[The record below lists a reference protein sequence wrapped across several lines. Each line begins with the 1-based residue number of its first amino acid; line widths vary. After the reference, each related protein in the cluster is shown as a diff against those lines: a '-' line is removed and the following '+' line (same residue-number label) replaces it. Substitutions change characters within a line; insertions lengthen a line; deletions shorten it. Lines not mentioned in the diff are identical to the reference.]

1 MRASDSGLELETS
14 VVVPPSVLLVD
25 SDAPSVKLA
34 RHVLESAGWV
44 VRAAP
49 SFEGAREILAQFLP
63 HVVVTE
69 LAPPTQPYEIV
80 TNLRL
85 AVLDVP
91 SVAVTSMNGPDTE
104 FRALTAGCSGFI
116 RKPIDIGT
124 FSSQLLA
131 YLGDDDDHRPP
142 RR

>member
-1 MRASDSGLELETS
+1 M
-14 VVVPPSVLLVD
+14 PPSVLLVD

-44 VRAAP
+44 VMTAP
-49 SFEGAREILAQFLP
+49 SFEAAREVLAQCVPQL
-63 HVVVTE
+63 VVTE
-69 LAPPTQPYEIV
+69 LAPPAQPYEIV

-85 AVLDVP
+85 AVLDIP
-91 SVAVTSMNGPDTE
+91 IVAVTSMSGPGTE

-131 YLGDDDDHRPP
+131 YIGDPP
-142 RR
+142 